1 MKLQHFQNP
10 PNVYREIPF
19 WSWNDDLDSEE
30 LVRQVALMAEAGW
43 GGFFMHA
50 RVGLRTPYL
59 GERWMACV
67 RACVEAAR
75 EHNLGAWLYDE
86 DTWPSGFAGGL
97 SVAPYPDYRAQC
109 LICKVDDRPALI
121 SERIV
126 TFVAR
131 EVNGCIT
138 DVRPEDAPAL
148 DDPSARVIQFYPQ
161 AMPLGAPWFN
171 DYAFIDLLNPD
182 AVRAFLES
190 THEAYA
196 ARFGDEF
203 GHVIPG
209 IFTDE
214 PGVFYRSHDA
224 TQQPAIPWTGAF
236 PDLFESTYG
245 YNLLPHLPAL
255 FFDVGDFHR
264 VRYHF
269 WRMVTERFLASFTR
283 QLTAWCANH
292 GIDATGHYNA
302 EDTLASQIP
311 FLGAA
316 MPHYAQMQIPG
327 VDKLGRE
334 INTGAGTVLTM
345 KQLDS
350 VACQTGKPRAL
361 CENYG
366 CSGQDF
372 AHAGRKWLADWA
384 YVLGVNLNNPHL
396 SLYSLR
402 GERKRDYP
410 QNLFYQQP
418 WWPENRLIA
427 DYVARLSYVLT
438 QEQRVVDVL
447 VIHPIGSAWTLYRPD
462 ATYPVDRLDEMLD
475 DLLLA
480 LLEAQRDFHLGDEM
494 LMAPDAPCEAQ
505 VDRSD
510 GGPAFRVG
518 EMTYRVVV
526 VPPGVTLAESTVR
539 LLHEFVDA
547 GGAVL
552 AVKPLPTEIEGR
564 RVEGAVLPEATRVVT
579 LKTLTDTLDD
589 VLPFDVRI
597 AGQPAIWAHHRRVDD
612 ADIYFLANT
621 EREFGNVATVQMR
634 GTGCLEVWDP
644 ATGDVYPLPAQ
655 ERDGVMEVT
664 LDFAPAG
671 SYLLAM
677 REDGERAQTCPAPE
691 AIRPL
696 VSERR
701 LDHDTW
707 DLSLDEPNALTLDT
721 VQLRIGEET
730 WREPQHILDAH
741 DDVAASGRGTPFA
754 LRYAFDAAVR
764 PPGPVYLAVEQ
775 PERYT
780 VMVNR
785 RRITGDEGWWRDI
798 AFRKLNVTAALQ
810 AGRNE
815 ILLSGVFA
823 RDMALESVYL
833 VGQFGVKAR
842 RRGEEGRYNG
852 QRFDRYAPD
861 FRVVTAP
868 EQIRARRK
876 GGALRFDLTQQGLP
890 FFAGRVTLQQHFHV
904 PPHAGPMHLEIAEQ
918 CAAVVHVH
926 VNGTHVGST
935 AWPPNTIDITGA
947 VREGENVIA
956 LELVGTLRNLLGPHH
971 LRGGDRAWT
980 GPDEFRD
987 KTRWT
992 DDYVLV
998 PFGFDDV
1005 VLKFYGGS

>member
-19 WSWNDDLDSEE
+19 WSWNDDLDPEE

-75 EHNLGAWLYDE
+75 ERDLGAWLYDE
-86 DTWPSGFAGGL
+86 DKWPSGFAGGL
-97 SVAPYPDYRAQC
+97 SVAPHPDYRAQC

-121 SERIV
+121 AERIA
-126 TFVAR
+126 TFAAR
-131 EVNGCIT
+131 EVNGRIT
-138 DVRPEDAPAL
+138 DVRPAEALIL
-148 DDPSARVIQFYPQ
+148 DDPSARVLQFYPQ
-161 AMPLGAPWFN
+161 TMPLGAPWFN
-171 DYAFIDLLNPD
+171 DYAFIDLLDPA
-182 AVRAFLES
+182 AVRAFLET

-196 ARFGDEF
+196 ARFGEDF

-224 TQQPAIPWTGAF
+224 AQQPAIPWTGAF
-236 PDLFESTYG
+236 PDLFESTYS
-245 YNLLPHLPAL
+245 YDLLPHLPAL

-327 VDKLGRE
+327 VDKLGRQ
-334 INTGAGTVLTM
+334 INAGAGTVLTM

-350 VACQTGKPRAL
+350 VVCQAGKSRAL

-372 AHAGRKWLADWA
+372 AHTGRKWLVDWA
-384 YVLGVNLNNPHL
+384 YVLGINLNNPHL

-427 DYVARLSYVLT
+427 DYVARLSYVLS
-438 QEQRVVDVL
+438 QGQRVVDVL
-447 VIHPIGSAWTLYRPD
+447 VIHPIGSAWTLYRPG
-462 ATYPVDRLDEMLD
+462 ATYPVDRLDAALD
-475 DLLLA
+475 DLLLG
-480 LLEAQRDFHLGDEM
+480 LLRAQRDFHLGDEL
-494 LMAPDAPCEAQ
+494 LMAPGGACEAQ
-505 VDRSD
+505 VVASED
-510 GGPAFRVG
+510 GSRLRVG
-518 EMTYRVVV
+518 EMAYSVVI

-539 LLHEFVDA
+539 LLHEFAAA
-547 GGAVL
+547 GGTVL
-552 AVKPLPTEIEGR
+552 AVKPLPSRIDGCRAEGS
-564 RVEGAVLPEATRVVT
+564 VLPEAACVVSPAM
-579 LKTLTDTLDD
+579 LLEALDAA
-589 VLPFDVRI
+589 LPFDVCVL
-597 AGQPAIWAHHRRVDD
+597 GHPEIWAHHRQVGDTHV
-612 ADIYFLANT
+612 YFLVNT
-621 EREFGNVATVQMR
+621 ARESGSIATVKVR
-634 GTGCLEVWDP
+634 GAGRLEVWDL
-644 ATGDVYPLPAQ
+644 ATGLVQQQPCQ
-655 ERDGVMEVT
+655 QQNGVTRVT
-664 LDFAPAG
+664 LNFPPAG
-671 SYLLAM
+671 SHLLVRHADQAPVLF
-677 REDGERAQTCPAPE
+677 RRAPAERVLSQMTLSDA
-691 AIRPL
+691 
-696 VSERR
+696 
-701 LDHDTW
+701 W
-707 DLSLDEPNALTLDT
+707 DLTLDDPNALTLDT
-721 VQLRIGEET
+721 VRLRIGEGK
-730 WREPQHILDAH
+730 WREPQHVLDAH
-741 DDVAASGRGTPFA
+741 DAIAASGRGTPFA
-754 LRYAFDAAVR
+754 LRYTFDAAVR
-764 PPGPVYLAVEQ
+764 PPGPVYLVVET
-775 PERYT
+775 PERYA

-785 RRITGDEGWWRDI
+785 GRITGDEGWWRDI

-815 ILLSGVFA
+815 ILLSGVFG

-833 VGQFGVKAR
+833 VGQFGIEAR

-861 FRVVTAP
+861 FRVVTAL
-868 EQIRARRK
+868 ERLRARRK
-876 GGALRFDLTQQGLP
+876 GGALCFDLTQQGLP
-890 FFAGRVTLQQHFHV
+890 FFAGRVTLQQRVYV
-904 PPHAGPMHLEIAEQ
+904 PATNGRVVLTFEALR
-918 CAAVVHVH
+918 AAVAHVH
-926 VNGTHVGST
+926 VNGERVGVT
-935 AWPPNTIDITGA
+935 AWPPHEVDVTGA
-947 VREGENVIA
+947 VCEGENVIA

-971 LRGGDRAWT
+971 LCGGDRTWT
-980 GPDEFRD
+980 GPAEFRD
-987 KTRWT
+987 KSRWT
-992 DDYVLV
+992 DDYVLA

-1005 VLKFYGGS
+1005 VLKFFGGS